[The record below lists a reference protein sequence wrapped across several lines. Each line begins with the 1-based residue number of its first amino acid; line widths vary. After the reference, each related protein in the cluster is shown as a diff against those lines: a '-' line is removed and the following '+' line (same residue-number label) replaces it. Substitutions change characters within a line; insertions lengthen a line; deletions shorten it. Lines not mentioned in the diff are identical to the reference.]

1 MPEPTTAQDRSGRS
15 SRVLHIKSSSHPS
28 SRSRRRP
35 QIYFAAPLDTMGSPA
50 HRKALAAAR
59 RQFSGFR
66 IIDPS
71 RLRWNTGEWLVEWP
85 KLLPQLDALSVLP
98 REDRTV
104 GAGCFREIAD
114 ARVAGIPVW
123 VFSSESQAF
132 RPLQRMRR
140 LNWRQR
146 SMVYYAR
153 VWVMAPNELS
163 QIFVG
168 GEAPARA
175 QTHKHK
181 KAGR

>member
-1 MPEPTTAQDRSGRS
+1 MPEPTTAQDRSS
-15 SRVLHIKSSSHPS
+15 KPSRVRHIRASSHRS

-35 QIYFAAPLDTMGSPA
+35 QIYFAAPLDTMGAPA

-59 RQFSGFR
+59 RQFSGYR

-71 RLRWNTGEWLVEWP
+71 RLCWNTAEWLAEWP
-85 KLLPQLDALSVLP
+85 KLIPQLDALSIFP
-98 REDRTV
+98 REDGTV

-114 ARVAGIPVW
+114 ARAAGIPVW
-123 VFSSESQAF
+123 VFSSEAQAF

-153 VWVMAPNELS
+153 VHAHTGEVAASAPT
-163 QIFVG
+163 F
-168 GEAPARA
+168 
-175 QTHKHK
+175 
-181 KAGR
+181 